1 MGRADP
7 FFAYSL
13 LVRTIIFGLIPALTI
28 VQYFR
33 LKRGL
38 HVFQLEGYRR
48 GPFLEWCK
56 RHPRRALWLAAA
68 PQKKPL
74 VMTGRARRTL
84 VVSLALFVV
93 ASLVLPGL
101 AHLLLGGWPADVG
114 TWAVVT
120 ALLIVGSPMLL
131 TAADVL
137 LTPVQTAINRRFT
150 SRAQALLTQVGP
162 VVVGITGSFGKTSTR
177 AAVQGLIAPA
187 QQVMAT
193 PGSFNTPLGVVR
205 TINEGLEERH
215 RFFVVEMGARHP
227 GDIAELCR
235 LVRPH
240 IGVLTA
246 IGSAHLETF
255 GSLESITT
263 AKYELIEA
271 LPENGIAVMNVDD
284 PAVQALADATERVE
298 VVRYGLLTAAGPH
311 VTASDLSTT
320 RSGTHFKLV
329 DARSGESWEAS
340 TRLLGRHSIG
350 HVLAGAAVALA
361 AGRRLS
367 DLVAPIAALTPVE
380 HRLQLIEGAG
390 GVTVIDDAYNSNSDG
405 AAAALEVLEALPARR
420 RVVVT
425 PGIIELGA
433 LQEQANEELGR
444 RAAAVADTVVVVA
457 KANRAAL
464 VRGAKGASAR
474 VVEVDSLADAQA
486 QLASLLGPGD
496 AVLFENDL
504 PDHYEG

>member
-13 LVRTIIFGLIPALTI
+13 LLRTIIFGFIPALTI

-38 HVFQLEGYRR
+38 HVFQLEGYKR
-48 GPFLEWCK
+48 GPFLEWCR
-56 RHPRRALWLAAA
+56 RHPQRALWLAAA

-84 VVSLALFVV
+84 VASLTLFLV

-114 TWAVVT
+114 TWALVT
-120 ALLIVGSPMLL
+120 ALLIVGSPTLL

-162 VVVGITGSFGKTSTR
+162 LVVGITGSFGKTSTR
-177 AAVQGLIAPA
+177 AAVQELIASA

-215 RFFVVEMGARHP
+215 RFFIVEMGARHP

-255 GSLESITT
+255 GSLESIAT

-298 VVRYGLLTAAGPH
+298 VVRYGLLAAAGPH

-329 DARSGESWEAS
+329 DARSGESREAS

-367 DLVAPIAALTPVE
+367 DLVAPIAALAPVE

-405 AAAALEVLEALPARR
+405 AAAALEVLGALPARR

-433 LQEQANEELGR
+433 LQEEANEELGR

-457 KANRAAL
+457 RANRAAL
-464 VRGAKGASAR
+464 VRGAEGTSAR

>member
-13 LVRTIIFGLIPALTI
+13 VLRTIIFGFIPALTI

-38 HVFQLEGYRR
+38 HVFQLEGYKRA
-48 GPFLEWCK
+48 PFLEWC
-56 RHPRRALWLAAA
+56 RGHPRRALWSAAT

-93 ASLVLPGL
+93 SSLVLPGL

-120 ALLIVGSPMLL
+120 VLLVVGSPLLL

-137 LTPVQTAINRRFT
+137 LTPVQTGINRQFT
-150 SRAQALLTQVGP
+150 NRAQALLAQFAP
-162 VVVGITGSFGKTSTR
+162 LVVGITGSFGKTSTR
-177 AAVQGLIAPA
+177 AAVEGLIAPA
-187 QQVMAT
+187 EQVVAT

-205 TINEGLEERH
+205 TINERLEEGH
-215 RFFVVEMGARHP
+215 RFFVVEMGARRR

-235 LVRPH
+235 MVRPR

-255 GSLESITT
+255 GSLESIATS
-263 AKYELIEA
+263 KYELIEA

-284 PAVQALADATERVE
+284 PAVRALADATKRVE
-298 VVRYGLLTAAGPH
+298 VVRYGLLSEFHPH

-329 DARSGESWEAS
+329 DTRSGESWETS

-350 HVLAGAAVALA
+350 HVLAGAAVAVA

-367 DLVAPIAALTPVE
+367 DLVAPIAALRTVD
-380 HRLQLIEGAG
+380 HRLQLIEGTG

-405 AAAALEVLEALPARR
+405 AAAALEVLQALPARR

-457 KANRAAL
+457 RTNRAAL
-464 VRGAKGASAR
+464 MRGANGSSAR
-474 VVEVDSLADAQA
+474 VVVVDSLTDAQA

>member
-13 LVRTIIFGLIPALTI
+13 LLRTIIFGFIPALTI

-38 HVFQLEGYRR
+38 HVFQLEGYKR

-120 ALLIVGSPMLL
+120 ALLIVGSPTLL

-150 SRAQALLTQVGP
+150 SRAQALLAQVGP

-255 GSLESITT
+255 GSLESIAT

-464 VRGAKGASAR
+464 VRGATGASAR

>member
-7 FFAYSL
+7 FVAYSL
-13 LVRTIIFGLIPALTI
+13 LLRTIIFGFIPALTI

-33 LKRGL
+33 LTRGL
-38 HVFQLEGYRR
+38 HVFQLEGYKRA
-48 GPFLEWCK
+48 PFLEWCR
-56 RHPRRALWLAAA
+56 RHPRRALWSAAT

-93 ASLVLPGL
+93 SSLVLPGL
-101 AHLLLGGWPADVG
+101 AHLLWGGWPADVG

-120 ALLIVGSPMLL
+120 VLLVVGSPLLL

-137 LTPVQTAINRRFT
+137 LTPVQAGINRQFT
-150 SRAQALLTQVGP
+150 NRAQALLAQFGP
-162 VVVGITGSFGKTSTR
+162 LVVGITGSFGKTSTR
-177 AAVQGLIAPA
+177 AAVEGLIAPA
-187 QQVMAT
+187 EQVVAT

-205 TINEGLEERH
+205 TINERLEEGH
-215 RFFVVEMGARHP
+215 RFLVVEMGARHR

-235 LVRPH
+235 MVRPR

-255 GSLESITT
+255 GSLESIATS
-263 AKYELIEA
+263 KYELIEA

-284 PAVQALADATERVE
+284 PAVRALADATKRVE
-298 VVRYGLLTAAGPH
+298 VVRYGLLSEFHPH

-320 RSGTHFKLV
+320 RSGTHFKLA
-329 DARSGESWEAS
+329 DSRTGERYTAS

-367 DLVAPIAALTPVE
+367 DLVAPIAALRTVD
-380 HRLQLIEGAG
+380 HRLQLIEGVG

-405 AAAALEVLEALPARR
+405 AAAALEVLQALPARR

-457 KANRAAL
+457 RTNRAAL
-464 VRGAKGASAR
+464 MRGANGASAR
-474 VVEVDSLADAQA
+474 VVVVDSLTDAQA

>member
-7 FFAYSL
+7 FIAYSL
-13 LVRTIIFGLIPALTI
+13 LLRTIIFGFIPALTI

-33 LKRGL
+33 LRRGL
-38 HVFQLEGYRR
+38 HVFQLEGYKRAS
-48 GPFLEWCK
+48 FLEWCK
-56 RHPRRALWLAAA
+56 RHPRRALWLAAT

-84 VVSLALFVV
+84 VASLALFVV

-101 AHLLLGGWPADVG
+101 AHLFLGGWPADVG

-120 ALLIVGSPMLL
+120 ALLVVGSPLL
-131 TAADVL
+131 LSAADVL
-137 LTPVQTAINRRFT
+137 LTPAQSAINRRFT
-150 SRAQALLTQVGP
+150 NRAQARLMQVDP

-177 AAVQGLIAPA
+177 AAVEGLIAPTKK
-187 QQVMAT
+187 VIAT

-205 TINEGLEERH
+205 TINERLDEHH

-235 LVRPH
+235 LVSPQ

-255 GSLESITT
+255 GSLERIATS
-263 AKYELIEA
+263 KYELIEA
-271 LPENGIAVMNVDD
+271 LPEDGVAVMNVDD
-284 PAVQALADATERVE
+284 PTVRALADATERVE
-298 VVRYGLLTAAGPH
+298 VVRYGLLSQAGPH
-311 VTASDLSTT
+311 VTASDLTIT
-320 RSGTHFKLV
+320 RTGTHFKLV
-329 DARSGESWEAS
+329 DTRSGERCEAS

-350 HVLAGAAVALA
+350 HVLAGVAVAVA
-361 AGRRLS
+361 AGRRSL
-367 DLVAPIAALTPVE
+367 DLVESIAALAPVE
-380 HRLQLIEGAG
+380 HRLQLIEGTG

-405 AAAALEVLEALPARR
+405 AAAALEVLQALPARR

-444 RAAAVADTVVVVA
+444 RAGTVADTVVFVA
-457 KANRAAL
+457 PTNRAAL
-464 VRGAKGASAR
+464 VRGANGASAR
-474 VVEVDSLADAQA
+474 VVVVDSLAQA
-486 QLASLLGPGD
+486 QVKLSSLLGPGD
-496 AVLFENDL
+496 AILFENDL

>member
-13 LVRTIIFGLIPALTI
+13 ILRTIIFGLVPALTI
-28 VQYFR
+28 VNYFR

-38 HVFQLEGYRR
+38 HVFQLAGYKRAS
-48 GPFLEWCK
+48 FLEWC
-56 RHPRRALWLAAA
+56 RDHPRRALWLSAP

-84 VVSLALFVV
+84 VVALGLFVV
-93 ASLVLPGL
+93 ASFFLPGL
-101 AHLLLGGWPADVG
+101 AHLFLGGWPADVG

-120 ALLIVGSPMLL
+120 ALLVVGSPLLL
-131 TAADVL
+131 TVADVL
-137 LTPVQTAINRRFT
+137 LTPVQAAVNRHFT
-150 SRAQALLTQVGP
+150 SRAQALLAQVGP
-162 VVVGITGSFGKTSTR
+162 LVVGITGSFGKTSTR
-177 AAVQGLIAPA
+177 AAVQALIAPA
-187 QQVMAT
+187 EQVIAT

-205 TINEGLEERH
+205 TINESLEEHH
-215 RFFVVEMGARHP
+215 RFFVVEMGARHR

-235 LVRPH
+235 LVHPH

-255 GSLESITT
+255 GSLESIAT

-271 LPENGIAVMNVDD
+271 LPEDGFAVMNVDD
-284 PAVQALADATERVE
+284 PAVRALADATESVE
-298 VVRYGLLTAAGPH
+298 VVRYGLVSEAGPYI
-311 VTASDLSTT
+311 TASDLSTT
-320 RSGTHFKLV
+320 RSGTRFKLT
-329 DARSGESWEAS
+329 DTRSGESWEAS
-340 TRLLGRHSIG
+340 TRLLGRHSVG
-350 HVLAGAAVALA
+350 HVLAGAAVAVTL
-361 AGRRLS
+361 GRRLS
-367 DLVAPIAALTPVE
+367 DLVAPIAALAPVE

-405 AAAALEVLEALPARR
+405 AAVALEVLHALPAHR

-457 KANRAAL
+457 RTNRAAL
-464 VRGAKGASAR
+464 VRGANGASAR
-474 VVEVDSLADAQA
+474 VVVVDSLAEAQA
-486 QLASLLGPGD
+486 RLSSLLGPGD